1 MEAQDITSRYFPS
14 HVSMPDGN
22 LAIPLTQIEFTY
34 GRNDMMDTAN
44 AVPHALA
51 SPDTLIMEETTL
63 QATNNALT
71 NKSITDFFIN
81 RKLHKG
87 SNWSQISMLL
97 MSKLRTAGVLSII
110 KRLSDTPV
118 CGPPILNPID
128 DTVIS
133 LTDFTQVERD
143 VEAHHFQ
150 IMLNSWNRINNL
162 VCDLLISSV
171 QPDAGPTSS
180 LLPILMT
187 NSLLDSDHNTNIP
200 ASLIYETLSRFF
212 IEKMGTCEQIKSKC
226 HTISSTLPR
235 DSQVNVVDSALRMLF
250 SDYKLRDNQ
259 KRDLDESQKISY
271 LITAFNLHSDH
282 RMRACSSDLSLK
294 LRVGDVLSYERAV
307 INLTHT
313 ENEIHGH
320 ELSTALANTISNQ
333 YSLQSDHHLATTMQH
348 DTHINLIQSSKKR
361 SRNFDRTSLYDR
373 RHERIINEDPNP
385 APRMN
390 RYGYDGPNRH

>member
-1 MEAQDITSRYFPS
+1 MEAQDVASRYFPS
-14 HVSMPDGN
+14 HVCMPDGN
-22 LAIPLTQIEFTY
+22 VAISLTQIDFTY

-44 AVPHALA
+44 AVSHALA

-63 QATNNALT
+63 QATNYALT

-87 SNWSQISMLL
+87 SNWSQISMLM

-133 LTDFTQVERD
+133 LADFNQD

-180 LLPILMT
+180 LLPVLMT

-200 ASLIYETLSRFF
+200 ASLIYETHSRFF

-235 DSQVNVVDSALRMLF
+235 DSQVNVVDSALRVLF
-250 SDYKLRDNQ
+250 SD
-259 KRDLDESQKISY
+259 
-271 LITAFNLHSDH
+271 
-282 RMRACSSDLSLK
+282 
-294 LRVGDVLSYERAV
+294 
-307 INLTHT
+307 
-313 ENEIHGH
+313 
-320 ELSTALANTISNQ
+320 
-333 YSLQSDHHLATTMQH
+333 
-348 DTHINLIQSSKKR
+348 
-361 SRNFDRTSLYDR
+361 
-373 RHERIINEDPNP
+373 
-385 APRMN
+385 
-390 RYGYDGPNRH
+390 